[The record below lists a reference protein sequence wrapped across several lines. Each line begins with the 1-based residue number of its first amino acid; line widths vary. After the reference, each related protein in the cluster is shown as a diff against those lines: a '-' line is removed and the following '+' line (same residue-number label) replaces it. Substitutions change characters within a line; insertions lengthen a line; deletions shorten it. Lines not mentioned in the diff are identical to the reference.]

1 MKPEIT
7 NKKVV
12 GKIPK
17 YSEIN
22 STLLNKI
29 KIKEISGEILKYF
42 EFTKICGME
51 QNSTYWDN
59 YRFEWVY
66 QKMRKI

>member
-29 KIKEISGEILKYF
+29 KIKELII
-42 EFTKICGME
+42 
-51 QNSTYWDN
+51 
-59 YRFEWVY
+59 
-66 QKMRKI
+66 

>member
-17 YSEIN
+17 YSEVKQ
-22 STLLNKI
+22 TLLNKI
-29 KIKEISGEILKYF
+29 QVKEISGEILKYF
-42 EFTKICGME
+42 ELNENLWYGAK
-51 QNSTYWDN
+51 QY
-59 YRFEWVY
+59 
-66 QKMRKI
+66 

>member
-42 EFTKICGME
+42 EFMKICGME
-51 QNSTYWDN
+51 QNSTY
-59 YRFEWVY
+59 
-66 QKMRKI
+66 

>member
-17 YSEIN
+17 YSEVKQ
-22 STLLNKI
+22 TQNKGQRNFRRNF
-29 KIKEISGEILKYF
+29 KIF
-42 EFTKICGME
+42 
-51 QNSTYWDN
+51 
-59 YRFEWVY
+59 
-66 QKMRKI
+66 